1 MSTLFA
7 PRAGTVHQTA
17 HALHWLSR
25 MRSPLEAW
33 SGRSRLLVGL
43 LIGAVVF
50 AVGAN
55 GWISADLAGVQA
67 SRVALSDAEHRV
79 AQAQQALAQL
89 PALRRQAAA
98 TATATATANAQAPA
112 TWTPA
117 DDMRLMSLLAVRSG
131 VTLLTL
137 APGVGRNAGS
147 DTVRSLHLTV
157 QADFLHL
164 MIFLRGLSDMPILV
178 VPEDVNVK
186 RSTGGLLIS
195 ATLHVFAD
203 LSPVAA
209 SPELFI
215 DEDLDADDEDVV
227 FYDPFSRES
236 QADGDATDVG
246 LLRLAGLLRD
256 RTRGLALLET
266 ADGAATVEQGQR
278 VGNDR
283 VTGMDALSI
292 TLTNAVGSRTLT
304 LTEAS

>member
-98 TATATATANAQAPA
+98 TATANGQAPA

-117 DDMRLMSLLAVRSG
+117 DDMRLMSLLALRSG

-164 MIFLRGLSDMPILV
+164 MIFLRGLSDMPVLV
-178 VPEDVNVK
+178 VLK
-186 RSTGGLLIS
+186 TST
-195 ATLHVFAD
+195 
-203 LSPVAA
+203 
-209 SPELFI
+209 
-215 DEDLDADDEDVV
+215 
-227 FYDPFSRES
+227 
-236 QADGDATDVG
+236 
-246 LLRLAGLLRD
+246 
-256 RTRGLALLET
+256 
-266 ADGAATVEQGQR
+266 
-278 VGNDR
+278 
-283 VTGMDALSI
+283 
-292 TLTNAVGSRTLT
+292 
-304 LTEAS
+304 

>member
-89 PALRRQAAA
+89 PALRRHAAA
-98 TATATATANAQAPA
+98 TSNPQEPAQ
-112 TWTPA
+112 WTPA
-117 DDMRLMSLLAVRSG
+117 DDARLMSLLAVRSG

-137 APGVGRNAGS
+137 AP
-147 DTVRSLHLTV
+147 DTGTGASADATRSMHLTV

-164 MIFLRGLSDMPILV
+164 MVFLRGLSDLPILA
-178 VPEDVNVK
+178 VPEDVTVK
-186 RSTGGLLIS
+186 RSAGGLLVS
-195 ATLHVFAD
+195 ASLHVFAD
-203 LSPVAA
+203 LTPAAA
-209 SPELFI
+209 SPEPI
-215 DEDLDADDEDVV
+215 VDEDMDADDEDVV
-227 FYDPFSRES
+227 FYDPFLRQP
-236 QADGDATDVG
+236 QADGDVADMG

-256 RTRGLALLET
+256 RMRGLALLET
-266 ADGAATVEQGQR
+266 PDGAATVEQGQR
-278 VGNDR
+278 VGDDL
-283 VTGMDALSI
+283 VMGMDALSI
-292 TLTNAVGSRTLT
+292 TLTNRLGTRTLA